1 MCVVVVPALWVV
13 DGAVSDVYLFG
24 ETVGVGP
31 DDVWFVEPVRT
42 AFRDAGQLWC
52 EVADVD
58 DLVRSPL
65 LGAYGM
71 SDEPLSARLGSNEL
85 DRLRAAAEALRIDV
99 STLDGLRPWLAGQVL
114 EHAHRSQL
122 GVAAAADVHG
132 ILVGLAKQAGKP
144 IRTELP
150 DAEATLA
157 FFGAMTAVV
166 ELEYLAWTLDRVADR
181 GAELA
186 RQVAAWC
193 VGDRTVVDDQVA
205 AMKATYPHL
214 HACLLADRNRAWV
227 PRIVTMQTNP
237 APSFVLVGDA
247 HLSGDDGIP
256 SLLARAGHAARR
268 LS

>member
-13 DGAVSDVYLFG
+13 DRAVSDVYLFG

-58 DLVRSPL
+58 DLVRSPF

-71 SDEPLSARLGSNEL
+71 SDAPLSARLGSNEL

-122 GVAAAADVHG
+122 SVAAAADVHG

-150 DAEATLA
+150 DAEATLRVLRCHDRGR
-157 FFGAMTAVV
+157 GAGVPGTRSRRLAASCDLANGAVRRADV
-166 ELEYLAWTLDRVADR
+166 AADGRPTTLD
-181 GAELA
+181 
-186 RQVAAWC
+186 
-193 VGDRTVVDDQVA
+193 
-205 AMKATYPHL
+205 
-214 HACLLADRNRAWV
+214 
-227 PRIVTMQTNP
+227 
-237 APSFVLVGDA
+237 
-247 HLSGDDGIP
+247 LSRSGSTWWGWTC
-256 SLLARAGHAARR
+256 
-268 LS
+268 